1 MSTEALRI
9 TWDVYGTAFY
19 ESFYDYEVRLTP
31 VSADDD
37 DQFKELADGKP
48 VRIAR
53 DKYQELSINF
63 ILQST
68 NESAEST
75 LSKLKNIDAVD
86 DTLYIYYKYISDNT
100 AYLKCILPKGQIPDE
115 LVVAGQNAGGHEI
128 TINFLECET

>member
-37 DQFKELADGKP
+37 DQFKELGDGKP

-53 DKYQELSINF
+53 DTYKQLSIIF
-63 ILQST
+63 KLQST
-68 NESAEST
+68 NETADST
-75 LSKLKNIDAVD
+75 LSKLKNIDSVD

-100 AYLKCILPKGQIPDE
+100 AYIKCVLPKGQIPDE
-115 LVVAGQNAGGHEI
+115 LVISGRSSGRKELSVE
-128 TINFLECET
+128 FLQCAT